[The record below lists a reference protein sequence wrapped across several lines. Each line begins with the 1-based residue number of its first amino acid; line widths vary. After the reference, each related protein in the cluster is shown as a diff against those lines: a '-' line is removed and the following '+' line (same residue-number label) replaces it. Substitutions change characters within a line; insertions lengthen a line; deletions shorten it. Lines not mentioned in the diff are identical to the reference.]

1 MCFVIASYIQLYSC
15 KLMKACVLYFS
26 QTGNTQQF
34 ADAIADAFQIPTYN
48 ITSADP
54 SIVRTYD
61 LVILGTPVH
70 GFRPAV
76 ETLDFIAR
84 LPEGQGKRVVVFCS
98 YALWTGRTFKVLENA
113 LKKKGYQP
121 ILHIAKK
128 MKQGSPLTQTD
139 FADAIGKIAHTL
151 KE

>member
-1 MCFVIASYIQLYSC
+1 
-15 KLMKACVLYFS
+15 MKACVLYFS

-48 ITSADP
+48 ITSTDP
-54 SIVRTYD
+54 SIVRTYE
-61 LVILGTPVH
+61 LFLLGTPVH

-76 ETLDFIAR
+76 ETLDFITR
-84 LPEGQGKRVVVFCS
+84 LPEGQGKRVVLFCS
-98 YALWTGRTFKVLENA
+98 YVMWTGRTFKVLENE

-121 ILHIAKK
+121 ILRVKKK
-128 MKQGSPLTQTD
+128 MKQDSSYKQTD

>member
-1 MCFVIASYIQLYSC
+1 M
-15 KLMKACVLYFS
+15 LMTACVLYFS
-26 QTGNTQQF
+26 QTGNTRQF

-48 ITSADP
+48 LMSTDP

-61 LVILGTPVH
+61 VVVLGTPVH

-84 LPEGQGKRVVVFCS
+84 LPEGQGKWVVLFCS
-98 YALWTGRTFKVLENA
+98 YAMWTGRTFTVLENE

-121 ILHIAKK
+121 ILRVKKK
-128 MKQGSPLTQTD
+128 MKKASSYTQTD
-139 FADAIGKIAHTL
+139 FADAIEKMTHTV
-151 KE
+151 K

>member
-1 MCFVIASYIQLYSC
+1 M
-15 KLMKACVLYFS
+15 LMTACVLYFS
-26 QTGNTQQF
+26 QTGNTRQF

-48 ITSADP
+48 LMSTDP

-61 LVILGTPVH
+61 VVVLGTPVH

-84 LPEGQGKRVVVFCS
+84 LPEGQGKRVVLFCS
-98 YALWTGRTFKVLENA
+98 YAMWTGRTFTVLENE

-121 ILHIAKK
+121 ILRVKKK
-128 MKQGSPLTQTD
+128 MKKASSYTQTD
-139 FADAIGKIAHTL
+139 FADAIEKMTHTV
-151 KE
+151 K

>member
-1 MCFVIASYIQLYSC
+1 MT
-15 KLMKACVLYFS
+15 ACVLYFS
-26 QTGNTQQF
+26 QTGNTRQF

-48 ITSADP
+48 LMSTDP

-61 LVILGTPVH
+61 VVVLGTPVH

-84 LPEGQGKRVVVFCS
+84 LPEGQGKRVVLFCS
-98 YALWTGRTFKVLENA
+98 YAMWTGRTFTVLENE

-121 ILHIAKK
+121 ILRVKKK
-128 MKQGSPLTQTD
+128 MKKASSYTQTD
-139 FADAIGKIAHTL
+139 FADAIEKMTHTV
-151 KE
+151 K